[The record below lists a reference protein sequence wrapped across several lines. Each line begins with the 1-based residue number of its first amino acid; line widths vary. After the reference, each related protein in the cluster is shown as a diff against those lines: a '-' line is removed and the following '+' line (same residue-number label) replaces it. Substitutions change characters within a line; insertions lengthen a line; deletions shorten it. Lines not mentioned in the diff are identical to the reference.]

1 MFVQEESKLCPERCR
16 QGLLVV
22 RIAQIHHLPAG
33 RIIGAGVPLAGLG
46 LDALPGLGKIQGQ
59 LGQLPQSGQSGLRG
73 RLGQLGL

>member
-22 RIAQIHHLPAG
+22 RIAQIHQLPAG

-46 LDALPGLGKIQGQ
+46 LDALPGLVLTIKNDEQKKEVF
-59 LGQLPQSGQSGLRG
+59 LRIC
-73 RLGQLGL
+73 